1 MPNMNKEFI
10 DAETLLAESFRLA
23 ARVWAS
29 GYRPDLILGVWRG
42 GAPIAI
48 AVHEFF
54 AFRGHGCEHLPVRVS
69 SYTGIGAQ
77 SERIDIHGLPWLLG
91 KVAGYRRVLIVDDVL
106 DTGRSLA
113 ALLAALAAA
122 PGAREL
128 RTACPWY
135 KPRHS
140 RTGLV
145 PDYHLHETDA
155 WLVFP
160 HELAGLDAAEIRAG
174 KGRLA
179 GLLLDDPAAP

>member
-1 MPNMNKEFI
+1 MAKEFI

-23 ARVWAS
+23 ARIHAS
-29 GYRPDLILGVWRG
+29 GYRPDLLLGVWRG

-48 AVHEFF
+48 AVHEYLQ
-54 AFRGHGCEHLPVRVS
+54 FRGHGCEHLPVRVS
-69 SYTGIGAQ
+69 SYTGIGVQ
-77 SERIDIHGLPWLLG
+77 SERIDIHGLPWLLEQ
-91 KVAGYRRVLIVDDVL
+91 VAACRRLLIVDDVL

-122 PGAREL
+122 PGEREL

-135 KPRHS
+135 KPGRN
-140 RTGLV
+140 RCGRI
-145 PDYHLHETDA
+145 PDYYLHETDN

-160 HELAGLDAAEIRAG
+160 HELAGLDDTELRAG

-179 GLLLDDPAAP
+179 DLLLDDPAGP

>member
-1 MPNMNKEFI
+1 MIKQFI

-23 ARVWAS
+23 AAIHAS
-29 GYRPDLILGVWRG
+29 GYRPDLLIGVWRG

-48 AVHEFF
+48 AVDEYLG
-54 AFRGHGCEHLPVRVS
+54 FRGHRCEHLPVRVS

-77 SERIDIHGLPWLLG
+77 AERIDIHGLAGVAAEL
-91 KVAGYRRVLIVDDVL
+91 AGYRRLLIVDDVL

-113 ALLAALAAA
+113 ALLDALRQAGG
-122 PGAREL
+122 PAREL

-135 KPRHS
+135 KPGNS

-160 HELAGLDAAEIRAG
+160 HELDGLSADEIRAG

-179 GLLLDDPAAP
+179 ALLLGEAP

>member
-1 MPNMNKEFI
+1 MTKHFI
-10 DAETLLAESFRLA
+10 DAETLLGESLRLA
-23 ARVWAS
+23 AAVHAS

-48 AVHEFF
+48 AVHEYF
-54 AFRGHGCEHLPVRVS
+54 AFRGHCCEHLPVRVS
-69 SYTGIGAQ
+69 SYTGIDEQ
-77 SERIDIHGLPWLLG
+77 TERIAIHGLPGLIAE
-91 KVAGYRRVLIVDDVL
+91 VACHRRLLIVDDVV
-106 DTGRSLA
+106 DSGRSLT
-113 ALLAALAAA
+113 ALLAALRSE
-122 PGAREL
+122 GADREL

-135 KPRHS
+135 KRRNS

-160 HELAGLDAAEIRAG
+160 HELVGLDRDEIRAG

-179 GLLLDDPAAP
+179 PLLLDLPG